1 MSETR
6 EVLELAVE
14 LARRAGALQRDGYE
28 RDHEVE
34 TKSASIDLVTEVD
47 RACEALL
54 VGEIRRRRPGDAIV
68 AEEGSAR
75 DDAHAGWRWILD
87 PLDGTTNY
95 AHGYPCFCV
104 SIGVEQGGRRE
115 VGVVYDPLRDELFH
129 AVRGGG
135 AWLGNRRLAVSRV
148 ETLARAL
155 VATGFAY
162 DVHRAEDDNLVHF
175 ARAVKSAQGV
185 RRGGSAALDL
195 SYVAAGRLDAFWELK
210 LHPWDVAAGILLV
223 EEAGGRVT
231 DPRGGPPP
239 WDGRFVVASNGALHA
254 AMLEMLARDLPPGTG
269 RPAAG

>member
-1 MSETR
+1 MSEAR
-6 EVLELAVE
+6 EVLELAIE
-14 LARRAGALQRDGYE
+14 LARRAGALQREGYE
-28 RDHEVE
+28 REHRVE

-47 RACEALL
+47 RACEALV
-54 VGEIRRRRPGDAIV
+54 VGEIRHRRPRDGIV

-75 DDAHAGWRWILD
+75 DAAAGGWRWIVD

-104 SIGVEQGGRRE
+104 SIGVERSGRRE
-115 VGVVYDPLRDELFH
+115 VAVVYDPLREELFH
-129 AVRGGG
+129 ALRGGG
-135 AWLGNRRLAVSRV
+135 AWLGDRRLSVSPV
-148 ETLARAL
+148 ADLAAAL

-231 DPRGGPPP
+231 GPDGGPPP
-239 WDGRFVVASNGALHA
+239 WDGRFLVASNGALHG
-254 AMLEMLARDLPPGTG
+254 AMLDLLAAELPAG
-269 RPAAG
+269 PAGSSGK